1 MVFAWIILNPFWR
14 VDSFEPWP
22 FSTLNRCLDDC
33 RLPINFCVM
42 ECRRE
47 KIYSKCCINSEYD
60 LKFKNWKIK
69 ILFLVSLIF
78 VFLQNDL
85 CGFASWASRC
95 PAVHWQRIESF
106 LNIPKSS
113 VFERRATVIAL
124 IALPQG
130 PCTRNWECWMRSSK
144 TDARTPPKESINSRL
159 FKRWVFFHV
168 VAAYHL

>member
-1 MVFAWIILNPFWR
+1 MFWMIA
-14 VDSFEPWP
+14 
-22 FSTLNRCLDDC
+22 DC
-33 RLPINFCVM
+33 QSIFVSWNVA
-42 ECRRE
+42 E
-47 KIYSKCCINSEYD
+47 KRYTVNVALIPNMD